1 MTNLKKI
8 IFFLFFLSLSS
19 CAYYEKIFIQD
30 QYVFNPKVVPSSD
43 ALITDVWSVDT
54 GDGRSSKSTVLQ
66 PSFDEDKNIYTIDSD
81 GLIVSINSQTGNKNW
96 SQNLNLDVTSG
107 ITSYKNII
115 FFGTS
120 RGILYAF
127 DIKNLK
133 DSDDYLGI
141 DNIPF
146 ISDSLPVTPKWHYQ
160 LKSEAISPV
169 VGSYKNIFVKTSDG
183 NMLSLDVDEGTLDWK
198 NIGRNIPLSIRGS
211 GSAAVDYENIYL
223 ARDDGTL
230 ISLLQESG
238 KLNWFV
244 SISAKSGRNEL
255 ESLRDVEMSPYVDSG
270 IIYVG
275 SFQGNLIAVDSIS
288 GSLLWSS
295 PISIVTDIDVD
306 NENVFASS
314 ADGNLYALDK
324 YNGEIVWKTQLTE
337 RIGLLQPV
345 IIEDTVVVMNESGY
359 ASVINKSTGDILKYE
374 KITGEIDHQIK
385 VLKTNKNF
393 FILEKSGRLTAF
405 SIGKRNY
412 EDSGFFSW

>member
-8 IFFLFFLSLSS
+8 IFFSFFFLLSS
-19 CAYYEKIFIQD
+19 CAYYEKIFIQE
-30 QYVFNPKVVPSSD
+30 QYVFIPKVVPSSD
-43 ALITDVWSVDT
+43 ALINDLWSVDT

-96 SQNLNLDVTSG
+96 SQKLNLDITSG

-120 RGILYAF
+120 RGMLYAF
-127 DIKNLK
+127 DIENLK

-141 DNIPF
+141 NNIPF
-146 ISDSLPVTPKWHYQ
+146 ISDSLPVTPKWHHQ
-160 LKSEAISPV
+160 LKSEAVSPV

-183 NMLSLDVDEGTLDWK
+183 NMLSLDIDEGTLDWK

-238 KLNWFV
+238 KLNWYV

-275 SFQGNLIAVDSIS
+275 SYQGNLIAVDSIS

-337 RIGLLQPV
+337 RVGLLQPV

-385 VLKTNKNF
+385 VLKANKNF

-412 EDSGFFSW
+412 EDSGFFGW